1 MKRTATLLLLF
12 LAGLAPAAVVECRW
26 RADVT
31 APAAAQFP
39 VGRGETVS
47 FACDLVDRSGAP
59 VSLPDGT
66 EAAMYW
72 QTNGMGDVWY
82 SGPAT
87 VSNATLRATWIPEYD
102 PGAPLVRLFLSAEA
116 PDGAVAHRAFANLRF
131 YATPGTD
138 PEVVPVPERVID
150 LAPVAVITNS
160 PWARAVAGLAGA
172 RAATDATNAVSDLL
186 AEAVGTAPADATLEV
201 HRLLISDLW
210 RRVDGIPGIDVPDEL
225 DDLREEDAAL
235 AGRIDELERRAQDAE
250 ARIAALEAAAS
261 RATTPVLR
269 AVPESVATTD
279 GDAGTTAEAE
289 ER

>member
-1 MKRTATLLLLF
+1 MKRTATLLLLL
-12 LAGLAPAAVVECRW
+12 LAGLAPAAVIECRW

-47 FACDLVDRSGAP
+47 FVCDLVDRSGAP

-72 QTNGMGDVWY
+72 QTNGMGDVWH

-102 PGAPLVRLFLSAEA
+102 PGAPLVRLFLSAAA

-186 AEAVGTAPADATLEV
+186 AGEVGALPVQSTLEV
-201 HRLLISDLW
+201 HRLVLADLWDRVDRMVGTSDADAIDDILLALDGLDARLTALEESAASTAASISALSAMSSLRLQSSDLQA
-210 RRVDGIPGIDVPDEL
+210 PGMVNASAVQSSEL
-225 DDLREEDAAL
+225 
-235 AGRIDELERRAQDAE
+235 
-250 ARIAALEAAAS
+250 
-261 RATTPVLR
+261 
-269 AVPESVATTD
+269 VPE
-279 GDAGTTAEAE
+279 
-289 ER
+289 

>member
-1 MKRTATLLLLF
+1 MKRPCILLAILL
-12 LAGLAPAAVVECRW
+12 AAASSAAIVEHRW
-26 RADVT
+26 RANVT

-39 VGRGETVS
+39 IGRGETVE
-47 FACDLVDRSGAP
+47 FVCDLVDGRGAP
-59 VSLPDGT
+59 VALPDGT
-66 EAAMYW
+66 LAAMYW
-72 QTNGMGDVWY
+72 QTNGMGDAWY

-87 VSNATLRATWIPEYD
+87 VSNSTIRVTWLPEYD
-102 PGAPLVRLFLSAEA
+102 PGAPLVRLFLSAEDPA
-116 PDGAVAHRAFANLRF
+116 GAVAHRAFANLRF

-138 PEVVPVPERVID
+138 PEVLPVPERVID
-150 LAPVAVITNS
+150 LVPVAAITNS
-160 PWARAVAGLAGA
+160 PWARAVAGMAGT

-225 DDLREEDAAL
+225 EDLREEDAAL

-250 ARIAALEAAAS
+250 VRIAALEAAAS
-261 RATTPVLR
+261 RATAPVLL
-269 AVPESVATTD
+269 AVPGSVATTD

>member
-26 RADVT
+26 RADVA

-47 FACDLVDRSGAP
+47 FVCDLVDRSGAP

-72 QTNGMGDVWY
+72 QTNGMGDVWH
-82 SGPAT
+82 SGPAD
-87 VSNATLRATWIPEYD
+87 VSNATLRATWLPEYD

-186 AEAVGTAPADATLEV
+186 AGEVGALPVQSTLEV
-201 HRLLISDLW
+201 HRLVLADLW
-210 RRVDGIPGIDVPDEL
+210 DRVDRMAGSSDADAIDDILLAL
-225 DDLREEDAAL
+225 DGLDARLTAL
-235 AGRIDELERRAQDAE
+235 E
-250 ARIAALEAAAS
+250 EAAAS
-261 RATTPVLR
+261 TAASISALSAMSSLR
-269 AVPESVATTD
+269 LQSADLQAPGMVNASAVQSSELVPE
-279 GDAGTTAEAE
+279 
-289 ER
+289 

>member
-1 MKRTATLLLLF
+1 MKRPCILLAILL
-12 LAGLAPAAVVECRW
+12 AAASSAAIVEHRW
-26 RADVT
+26 RANVT

-47 FACDLVDRSGAP
+47 LACDLVDRSGAP

-72 QTNGMGDVWY
+72 QTNGMGDVWH

-87 VSNATLRATWIPEYD
+87 VSNATLRATWLPEYD
-102 PGAPLVRLFLSAEA
+102 PGAPSVRLFLSAEA

-186 AEAVGTAPADATLEV
+186 AGEVGALPVQSTLEV
-201 HRLLISDLW
+201 HRLVLADLWDRVDRMAGSSDADAIDDILLALDGLDARLTALEESAASTAASISALSAMSSLRLQSSDLQA
-210 RRVDGIPGIDVPDEL
+210 PGMVNASAVQSS
-225 DDLREEDAAL
+225 DL
-235 AGRIDELERRAQDAE
+235 
-250 ARIAALEAAAS
+250 
-261 RATTPVLR
+261 
-269 AVPESVATTD
+269 VPE
-279 GDAGTTAEAE
+279 
-289 ER
+289 

>member
-47 FACDLVDRSGAP
+47 FVCDLVDRSGAP

-72 QTNGMGDVWY
+72 QTNGMGDVWH

-186 AEAVGTAPADATLEV
+186 AGEVGALPVQSTLEV
-201 HRLLISDLW
+201 HRLVLADLWDRVDRMAGSSDADAIDDILLALDGLDARLTALEESAASTAESLSALSAMSSLLLQSSDLQA
-210 RRVDGIPGIDVPDEL
+210 PGMVNASAVQSSEL
-225 DDLREEDAAL
+225 
-235 AGRIDELERRAQDAE
+235 
-250 ARIAALEAAAS
+250 
-261 RATTPVLR
+261 
-269 AVPESVATTD
+269 VPE
-279 GDAGTTAEAE
+279 
-289 ER
+289 

>member
-1 MKRTATLLLLF
+1 MKRTAPLLLLF

-47 FACDLVDRSGAP
+47 FVCDLVDRSGAP

-72 QTNGMGDVWY
+72 QTNGMGDVWH

-186 AEAVGTAPADATLEV
+186 AGEVGALPVQSTLEV
-201 HRLLISDLW
+201 HRLVLADLWDRVDRMAGSSDADAIDDILLALDGLDARLTALEESAASTAESLSALSAMLSLRLQSSDLQA
-210 RRVDGIPGIDVPDEL
+210 PGMVNASAVQSSEL
-225 DDLREEDAAL
+225 
-235 AGRIDELERRAQDAE
+235 
-250 ARIAALEAAAS
+250 
-261 RATTPVLR
+261 
-269 AVPESVATTD
+269 VPE
-279 GDAGTTAEAE
+279 
-289 ER
+289 